1 MTWPH
6 VFLSPWQLC
15 SWLVATVLFSPWRLH
30 SWLVATCLPVS
41 MTTLFMNVVAT
52 CLVLSIAK
60 HSLHLVLTVCSVDT
74 KLCITPISHSDSHS
88 FEQWPMATVFMLCIA
103 VFMLSL
109 YWYWCWLWLCLF
121 MVDRTPSRVWFR
133 WWPSRMEGPSHAWLH
148 SNWMYVTTFI
158 LKVMLMTSGATFSV
172 CIFFFFFGLLYF
184 FFFFLFFLGARNID
198 VF

>member
-1 MTWPH
+1 M
-6 VFLSPWQLC
+6 
-15 SWLVATVLFSPWRLH
+15 ATVLFSPWRFH

-74 KLCITPISHSDSHS
+74 KLCISHSDSHS

-109 YWYWCWLWLCLF
+109 YCWLWLCLF

-172 CIFFFFFGLLYF
+172 CIFLGGVFSIFSYF
-184 FFFFLFFLGARNID
+184 FFFFLGARNID